1 MNKTA
6 VTLVVLL
13 LLSSVITIVVSEPVD
28 AQSSGVIRIKS
39 DGTVTG
45 TDKIRQDGSVYTV
58 TGDLYASVGQNEAFI
73 FIEKSDITFDGAGHS
88 IQGAGVG
95 SAIYML
101 RSQSVTVENFV
112 IRGFSIGVDF
122 GIVENWP
129 ADAKYLNQ
137 SSAFNNKIRNNKIE
151 VSNNV
156 IKSNQTRAAGW
167 CVYLNDAVQTLI
179 IDNNFIGHNPQGS
192 VYFAN
197 STRETSLM
205 YNDFAGGG
213 VYSLSSNQTNAS
225 GNTIDGKPLIYLDST
240 SNRVIEDAG
249 LVYLFNCSNIVVK
262 NVNPAYFYNVTIQLV
277 NTVNSEVSNS
287 KGHIF
292 LANSN
297 YNSIH
302 DNQAR
307 SILLDGCSHNIVF
320 ANRITDFSVCIK
332 LYRASSFNEI
342 YGNLLSDTIYSMDA
356 ERVRKEGFNTVAIQ
370 LGDTQLGGAFNNEI
384 RDNMIVNHDCGFEFF
399 LSSNNTLTANIIK
412 DCNAGIQLGRS
423 HYNTLTEN
431 NVTSCKY
438 GVSIYAESSNNT
450 FYYNN
455 FIGNQLQCVESHQP
469 TLLSDSETY
478 AVGNIWD
485 NGQTGNYWD
494 TYTGIDVNGDGI
506 GDTPYQVFENMT
518 DNYPLMKPFI
528 SSNTN
533 NPIPTYDPSRPE
545 ANGNAHTVLSTETTA
560 IIIAVIIIFGVI
572 SGLLVYFRR
581 LIFRYD

>member
-6 VTLVVLL
+6 GALIVLL
-13 LLSSVITIVVSEPVD
+13 LVSSAIFIISEPVR
-28 AQSSGVIRIKS
+28 AQSSGVIRIRA

-45 TDKIRQDGSVYTV
+45 TDKISHDGSVYTM
-58 TGDLYASVGQNEAFI
+58 TGDLYTSVGQNEAFI
-73 FIEKSDITFDGAGHS
+73 FIEKSDIIFNGAGHT
-88 IQGAGVG
+88 IQGAGMG

-129 ADAKYLNQ
+129 SDASYLNQ
-137 SSAFNNKIRNNKIE
+137 PAAFNNKIRNNKIE

-156 IKSNQTRAAGW
+156 INNNSNQTRASGW
-167 CVYLNDAVQTLI
+167 CVYLNDAKQTLI
-179 IDNNFIGHNPQGS
+179 VDNSFTCHNPHGG
-192 VYFAN
+192 VYFSN
-197 STRETSLM
+197 STSETNLM

-213 VYSLSSNQTNAS
+213 VYSLSSNQTTAS
-225 GNTIDGKPLIYLDST
+225 GNTIEGKPLIYLDSK
-240 SNRVIEDAG
+240 SDRVIEDAG

-262 NVNPAYFYNVTIQLV
+262 NVNSVYTYNVTIQLV
-277 NTVNSEVSNS
+277 DTINSEISNS
-287 KGHIF
+287 NGHIQ

-302 DNQAR
+302 DNQLK
-307 SILLDGCSHNIVF
+307 SIMLDASSYNKVF
-320 ANRITDFSVCIK
+320 TNRITDFSVCIK
-332 LYRASSFNEI
+332 LYGVSSFNKI
-342 YGNLLSDTIYSMDA
+342 YNNLLFDTIYSSDA
-356 ERVRKEGFNTVAIQ
+356 EAVRKAGFNTAAIQ
-370 LGDTQLGGAFNNEI
+370 LGDIQRGGTFNNDI
-384 RDNMIVNHDCGFEFF
+384 QDNTIVNHDSGFEFF
-399 LSSNNTLTANIIK
+399 LSSNNTITANIIK
-412 DCNAGIQLGRS
+412 DCKVGIQLGRS

-455 FIGNQLQCVESHQP
+455 FIDNQLQCAETHHP

-478 AVGNIWD
+478 AVGNVWD

-494 TYTGIDVNGDGI
+494 TYRGIDANFDGI
-506 GDTPYQVFENMT
+506 GDTPYWVFENMT
-518 DNYPLMKPFI
+518 DNYPLMEPFI
-528 SSNTN
+528 STSTDK
-533 NPIPTYDPSRPE
+533 PAPTYDPNHSPSTS
-545 ANGNAHTVLSTETTA
+545 NNPQTSLSTETTI

-572 SGLLVYFRR
+572 SGLLLYSRR
-581 LIFRYD
+581 LIFR